1 MREIINATQGKVLT
15 NGKIYGAS
23 IILAEN
29 ENLNNYYEIPSELAE
44 QIFNTKAAMNE
55 REIEYW
61 NDIQENGKR
70 TDYNY
75 AFFKWN
81 SSDILPYYPVNA
93 DSIMYIFMDCKNA
106 KDLSKVVINCTSD
119 SPNLMFICANCFV
132 MEQSPLIKFTNPNV
146 SVVKNY
152 ISAYANCMALT
163 FVNVW
168 WGDGSQNPVSVR
180 NNCQNMF
187 FKCEA
192 LTDIEFTG
200 QGSPLSLDLS
210 YCTGLTKASVLSLY
224 DSLMDVSEATAGV
237 YKISLHIDTLGLLT
251 DEEIKNF
258 NSKGWLLEGKDNE
271 DN

>member
-1 MREIINATQGKVLT
+1 MRKVINATQGKALT
-15 NGKIYGAS
+15 NGKIYGLS
-23 IILAEN
+23 VFLAEN
-29 ENLNNYYEIPSELAE
+29 ENENNYYEIPLELAE
-44 QIFNTKAAMNE
+44 QIFNIKSAMDE

-61 NDIQENGKR
+61 SNIQENGKR

-75 AFFKWN
+75 AFFKWI
-81 SSDILPYYPVNA
+81 SSDIFPYHPINA
-93 DSIMYIFMDCKNA
+93 DSVMYMFLDCKSV
-106 KDLSKVVINCTSD
+106 KDLSKVIINCTSD
-119 SPNLMFICANCFV
+119 SPNLMYICANCLL
-132 MEQSPLIKFTNPNV
+132 MEQAPIIKFTNPDATA
-146 SVVKNY
+146 VKNY
-152 ISAYANCMALT
+152 VSAYANCMALT
-163 FVNVW
+163 SVSVW
-168 WGDGSQNPVSVR
+168 WGNGSQNPVSTR

-210 YCTGLTKASVLSLY
+210 YCTRLTKASVMSLY

-237 YKISLHIDTLGLLT
+237 YKILLHVDTLGLLT
-251 DEEIKNF
+251 EEEIENF